1 MVQSNC
7 EFVGTSCT
15 CMSSLGPFWVAAQLQ
30 LLFLVRPDLR
40 CFYTK
45 PHSRRVCF
53 GAAQR
58 NLMACGAAL
67 AAGVVALIAANVYSI
82 DSKQHSCRR
91 DS

>member
-1 MVQSNC
+1 MVQSNRML
-7 EFVGTSCT
+7 VGTSCT
-15 CMSSLGPFWVAAQLQ
+15 CMSSLGSFRAAAQLQ

-67 AAGVVALIAANVYSI
+67 AAGVVALIPAMVYSF
-82 DSKQHSCRR
+82 D
-91 DS
+91 